1 MRSTS
6 ETIISH
12 LKQAESFIL
21 NRQFVEAL
29 TPLRTVIE
37 AEPENIDGHFM
48 VGLSFSGQG
57 KIMQAVKCYNTC
69 LSIDQHHI
77 PSLLELAEIFVR
89 HEDYQKAEET
99 LGLLLDLGRH
109 DQAIQK
115 HYAACK
121 FSRDKY
127 DEALMLYTAIE
138 QEFPEDSHTWLQ
150 IGRINQV
157 LGNFDK
163 AVKKYN
169 QCTHSEKQAVAG
181 FWGLANLKRYQFTDA
196 QIEQMLGLVTQTT
209 LSENDKSLTHFA
221 LARAFEDRKQTEKSV
236 EHYLTAN
243 KIQHQLRPYQGE
255 LFEQYVD
262 TLILNGQVTE
272 GQCADVDPS
281 LPAPIFIVGLPRAGS
296 TLTEQII
303 ASHSKVEG
311 TRELPYISRMA
322 YGLEKQGTYPTKMN
336 DVDSESL
343 TKLANQYVQMASD
356 HRKTNL
362 PFFIDKHPNNCL
374 HIGLIYKIF
383 PNAKIV
389 EVRRNPIDN
398 CISAFKQYFQFGQEF
413 SFDLAAV
420 GHYYAHYDRLMQHWY
435 KVLPN
440 NVFRLQYEDLLDS
453 SESKISEL
461 IAFLGLEMEQGCV
474 EFYDNKR
481 PVNTPS
487 AAQVRQP
494 LYKTSM
500 ENWKPFK
507 AHIGSLK
514 KNLGSLARS

>member
-6 ETIISH
+6 ETIIGH
-12 LKQAESFIL
+12 LKQAESLIL
-21 NRQFVEAL
+21 SRKFTEAL
-29 TPLRTVIE
+29 TPLRTVLE

-57 KIMQAVKCYNTC
+57 KIMQAVQCYNNC
-69 LSIDQHHI
+69 LSIDKHHI
-77 PSLLELAEIFVR
+77 PSLLELAEIFVK
-89 HEDYQKAEET
+89 HEDYAKAEEA
-99 LGLLLDLGRH
+99 LALLLHLGKH
-109 DQAIQK
+109 ELPIQK

-138 QEFPEDSHTWLQ
+138 QEFPKDSHTWLQ

-163 AVKKYN
+163 AVKKYI
-169 QCTHSEKQAVAG
+169 QCTHSEKQTVAG
-181 FWGLANLKRYQFTDA
+181 FWGLANLKRYQFTDG
-196 QIEQMLGLVTQTT
+196 QIQQMQGLVSQAN
-209 LSENDKSLTHFA
+209 LSDADKSLMHFA
-221 LARAFEDRKQTEKSV
+221 LARAFEDLKQTEKSV

-243 KIQHQLRPYQGE
+243 QMQHKIRPYQAV

-262 TLILNGQVTE
+262 KAIQNGQVTE
-272 GQCADVDPS
+272 GQCAEVDSS

-311 TRELPYISRMA
+311 TRELPYLSRMA
-322 YGLEKQGTYPTKMN
+322 FGLEKQGTYPTKMN
-336 DVDSESL
+336 EVDSESL
-343 TKLANQYVQMASD
+343 TKLARQYLQMASD
-356 HRKTNL
+356 HRKTDR

-374 HIGLIYKIF
+374 HIGLIYKLF

-389 EVRRNPIDN
+389 EVRRDPMDN
-398 CISAFKQYFQFGQEF
+398 CISAFKQYFQFGQDF

-453 SESKISEL
+453 PESKISEL

-487 AAQVRQP
+487 AEQVRQP

-500 ENWKPFK
+500 ENWKPFE
-507 AHIGSLK
+507 AHIGPLK
-514 KNLGSLARS
+514 ESLGSLA